1 VTEPADEPK
10 QSTNSS
16 KDGNQTM
23 NRRDF
28 SKFILTGGAALLAPG
43 AALRN
48 AEAAPAPQQNST
60 DKFDLLIEGG
70 TVIDPGQN
78 INGAM
83 DVAVHQGKILEVS
96 KNIARD
102 RAAKIV
108 SAKDRIVT
116 PGFIDLH
123 AHCYDGLG
131 IGMNADRSCLSRGVT
146 TMVDAGSA
154 GYVAFPNFR
163 KYVINASTTRIAAL
177 VHINAIGTMMSEGGM
192 ANLSWVNPQLTAKMA
207 IDNKPV
213 AVGIKI
219 QLSKAITGSNDMEGL
234 RRAIEAGKIAGLPVM
249 VHIDEP
255 YSPLPDILKLLRK
268 GDIFTH
274 IYNNHTHG
282 ILDANGKIIPEAK
295 EARERGVIF
304 DPAQGQTHL
313 SFDVAEKCLQQ
324 DFLPDT
330 ISTDLTAVTVERR
343 VFDLPTMVCKFL
355 ALGISLEK
363 AIAMVTANPARV
375 FNYGVQIGSLR
386 PGSEADVSIFE
397 LRDGKFD
404 FEDSDG
410 VKRTG
415 RQMLLNKAVVRRG
428 QLIVNAV

>member
-1 VTEPADEPK
+1 
-10 QSTNSS
+10 
-16 KDGNQTM
+16 M

-28 SKFILTGGAALLAPG
+28 SKFVLTGGAALLAPG
-43 AALRN
+43 AAISV
-48 AEAAPAPQQNST
+48 AAGDPPPQQNPA

-78 INGAM
+78 LNGAM

-96 KNIARD
+96 KNIAKD

-116 PGFIDLH
+116 PGFIDIH

-131 IGMNADRSCLSRGVT
+131 IGMNADRSCLGRGVT

-163 KYVINASTTRIAAL
+163 KYIINASTTRIAAL
-177 VHINAIGTMMSEGGM
+177 VHINAIGTMMFDGGM
-192 ANLSWVNPQLTAKMA
+192 ANMSWVDPKLTAKMA
-207 IDNKPV
+207 VDNRPV

-219 QLSKAITGSNDMEGL
+219 QLSKAITGANDMEGL

-255 YSPLPDILKLLRK
+255 YSPLPDILNLMRK
-268 GDIFTH
+268 GDVFTH
-274 IYNNHTHG
+274 CYNNHTHG

-295 EARERGVIF
+295 EARARGVIF

-313 SFDVAEKCLQQ
+313 SFDIAEKCLQQ

-343 VFDLPTMVCKFL
+343 VFDLPTMVGKFL
-355 ALGISLEK
+355 ALGIPLDK
-363 AIAMVTANPARV
+363 AIGMVTANAARV
-375 FNYGVQIGSLR
+375 FDYGVQIGSLR
-386 PGSEADVSIFE
+386 PGSEADISIFE

-415 RQMLLNKAVVRRG
+415 RQALWNKAVVRRG
-428 QLIVNAV
+428 QVIVNAV